1 MLQRDKIWALG
12 EDEAR
17 NVCTEEAKEDGSREK
32 ATWIIISPGFTLPC
46 RKLPFAEGNNFHTDF
61 SIILYMHF
69 QLFQLSRDNFYQ
81 YKYFDIATLV
91 ITGKMHLGPFV
102 TIGLF
107 TIVYFVKQIRL
118 VFPVDPSAP
127 IRSCSAD
134 PIFCRLLLPR
144 QNFFPLPTRSSLTL
158 SPPTPPAHLQ
168 MRRSF
173 FSSGF
178 LTKMELK
185 RWKTHQPSH
194 SRCKQWG
201 WSADKAEW
209 ACN

>member
-1 MLQRDKIWALG
+1 MSTRRGRGKKCVHRRSKRRWEQGKSDLNHHFTRFHSSMQKTPIRRGKQFSHWFFHHSICIFSFSSFL
-12 EDEAR
+12 
-17 NVCTEEAKEDGSREK
+17 V
-32 ATWIIISPGFTLPC
+32 II
-46 RKLPFAEGNNFHTDF
+46 
-61 SIILYMHF
+61 
-69 QLFQLSRDNFYQ
+69 FYQ

-185 RWKTHQPSH
+185 RWKTHRPSH